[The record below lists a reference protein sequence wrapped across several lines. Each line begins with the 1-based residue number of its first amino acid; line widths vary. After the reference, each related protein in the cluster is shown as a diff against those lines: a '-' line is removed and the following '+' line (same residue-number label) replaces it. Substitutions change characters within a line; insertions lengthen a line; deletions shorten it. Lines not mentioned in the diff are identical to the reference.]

1 VQQHIHDEKETMED
15 VSNQDCFRNDTAFHP
30 ALVRRLINS
39 KENFHSNVR
48 KTMTHEATIAVGAI
62 LQLFVQEA
70 VHRASIEAE
79 IEYESGITKE
89 TSDSKE
95 STVEKIPI
103 RADHISKIAAELLMD
118 FT

>member
-1 VQQHIHDEKETMED
+1 MENVLAHDGT
-15 VSNQDCFRNDTAFHP
+15 NDAFHP
-30 ALVRRLINS
+30 ALIRKLILSRTDAEAGNGKECS
-39 KENFHSNVR
+39 KHVR

-79 IEYESGITKE
+79 IEFESETKE
-89 TSDSKE
+89 PSESKK
-95 STVEKIPI
+95 SPEKIPI